1 MQEMAG
7 KENLPCDGHR
17 GGRAQ
22 TSGASL
28 IGSAGPGPGKD
39 ESPAWGKRGS
49 LMGGEA
55 WGLHRV
61 RRLREKLVQR
71 ESGAGCG
78 IFPTASGRPQ
88 NPLLAFWASMGSKPR
103 HFMKVGMN
111 QKRVARLDRVLSKAC
126 SRAQKE
132 IQTWRR

>member
-1 MQEMAG
+1 MVQ
-7 KENLPCDGHR
+7 R
-17 GGRAQ
+17 GN
-22 TSGASL
+22 GAS
-28 IGSAGPGPGKD
+28 
-39 ESPAWGKRGS
+39 
-49 LMGGEA
+49 
-55 WGLHRV
+55 
-61 RRLREKLVQR
+61 
-71 ESGAGCG
+71 CG
-78 IFPTASGRPQ
+78 IFAGASGLPQ

>member
-1 MQEMAG
+1 MTVTRVA
-7 KENLPCDGHR
+7 
-17 GGRAQ
+17 RAE
-22 TSGASL
+22 TSGSSL
-28 IGSAGPGPGKD
+28 IGIARPGRLGKG

-49 LMGGEA
+49 LMG
-55 WGLHRV
+55 V
-61 RRLREKLVQR
+61 KLGDFK
-71 ESGAGCG
+71 ELD
-78 IFPTASGRPQ
+78 ASGRKWFKAETAQAAASLPGRPPLPP

>member
-1 MQEMAG
+1 MG
-7 KENLPCDGHR
+7 VKLGDFKELD
-17 GGRAQ
+17 
-22 TSGASL
+22 
-28 IGSAGPGPGKD
+28 
-39 ESPAWGKRGS
+39 
-49 LMGGEA
+49 
-55 WGLHRV
+55 
-61 RRLREKLVQR
+61 
-71 ESGAGCG
+71 
-78 IFPTASGRPQ
+78 ASGRKWFKAETAQAAASLPRRPPLPP